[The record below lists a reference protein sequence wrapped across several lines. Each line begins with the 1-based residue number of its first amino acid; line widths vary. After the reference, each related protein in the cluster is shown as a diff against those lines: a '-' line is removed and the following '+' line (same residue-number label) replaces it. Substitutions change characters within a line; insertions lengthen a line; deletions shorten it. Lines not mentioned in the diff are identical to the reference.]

1 MRLPPTPDQVTKAA
15 VNAFDRLS
23 RGHLAD
29 LREMPR
35 AVVDE
40 GPQRTVYRYH
50 PTAKPREDLPPLL
63 LVPPLAAPALCFD
76 LRRGCSIIE
85 HELSIGRTVYMVDYG
100 SIAFSD
106 RELGLEHWF
115 ESVIPESIRV
125 AAADSM
131 APEVDVWGW
140 CLGGIMAMLSLADQ
154 PDLPV
159 RAIATVASPF
169 DFTQVPLVAPL
180 RPIANVAGG
189 AAVSPIYKVLGGA
202 PAPIVKR
209 AYQLAGLDKY
219 LTKPM
224 AIAQNLDDRDFL
236 AQLEAVDRFMDNMLA
251 YPGRTFGQMY
261 HRFFRTN
268 DLAKGFLDVDGRRIE
283 LKKIKQP
290 VLSIAGSGDGIAP
303 LGSVHH
309 VADLLPNAKTVH
321 LTKAPGGHLGVLT
334 GRSARTT
341 TWDAVDKFLEA
352 PELAVD
358 GRTAPKVKKS
368 KKKAS
373 KKKQAKAA
381 A

>member
-1 MRLPPTPDQVTKAA
+1 MRLPPTPDQLSKAA

-23 RGHLAD
+23 RGGLAD

-50 PTAKPREDLPPLL
+50 PTATPREDLPPVL

-85 HELSIGRTVYMVDYG
+85 HELSIGRPVYMIDYG
-100 SIAFSD
+100 SIAFAD
-106 RELGLEHWF
+106 RDLGLEHWF
-115 ESVIPESIRV
+115 ESVIPESIKAV
-125 AAADSM
+125 AADSM
-131 APEVDVWGW
+131 APQIDIWGW
-140 CLGGIMAMLSLADQ
+140 CLGGIMAMLAVADHQ
-154 PDLPV
+154 ELPF
-159 RAIATVASPF
+159 RSIATVASPF

-236 AQLEAVDRFMDNMLA
+236 AQLEAVDRFMDSMLA

-290 VLSIAGSGDGIAP
+290 VLSIAGAGDGIAP
-303 LGSVHH
+303 LNSVHH
-309 VADLLPNAKTVH
+309 VAGLLPNAKTVQ
-321 LTKAPGGHLGVLT
+321 LAKAPGGHLGVLT
-334 GRSARTT
+334 GRSARNT
-341 TWDAVDKFLEA
+341 TWDAVDTFFEA
-352 PELAVD
+352 PERAAD
-358 GRTAPKVKKS
+358 ARDPKPA

-373 KKKQAKAA
+373 KKKSSKAA